1 MDNTY
6 FLSQSSSLT
15 LVIIIS
21 LIFAVLGIYHSKKF
35 HGISNYLTANRNI
48 ELFSLTTSLV
58 ASALGAW
65 ILFGPVAA
73 ATWGGIGAVIGYALG
88 TAFPMIFLIY
98 FGKKIR
104 LEFPKGSSLI
114 EFMRKKFGKSLFKL
128 ILLMTIFYMFIFL
141 CAEVTAVAVLINYL
155 SGTDL
160 WITALIVLLATL
172 TYTLYGGLRASIFTD
187 NIQMIVI
194 GFLLLILILI
204 IGSSTGDNFSF
215 ALIKEKNPQLL
226 SSSYIPSYTA
236 GLTFFIAV
244 AATNLF
250 HQGNWQR
257 VYAAKDYYT
266 LKSALIISFF
276 IIVPIVFLMGFVGM
290 VSFSIDPSARA
301 DLGFF
306 TLLLKEQTE
315 MLSLIIVIL
324 GLALTIST
332 VDTLVNAI
340 SSLFVVD
347 GKATFNLDK
356 KTDYL
361 KISKYFIIFLSLI
374 AFGVASKGFDI
385 LYLFLLAD
393 LFCCAFVFTGSFED
407 GTVFDTNVGK
417 DKPLVFQI
425 GMKEVIPG
433 FEQGIVGANK
443 GSKRKI
449 KIPSMLA
456 YGEKGAGELIPPNSN
471 LIFEFKILDV
481 LSPNYEKIDSEKLEN
496 LINENAVAL
505 DIRLD
510 NQWKKT
516 GVIKGSFQETAFD
529 INGKF
534 NVYLMDKVRAL
545 AGAESQGI
553 ELIFISHDGK
563 TAEILGNAFAEDLGF
578 TNVYVL
584 DGGIQSWIKS
594 NKPLVSYN

>member
-1 MDNTY
+1 MDKTY
-6 FLSQSSSLT
+6 FIEQSTSLT
-15 LVIIIS
+15 LVIVIS

-35 HGISNYLTANRNI
+35 GGINNYLTANRNI
-48 ELFSLTTSLV
+48 GLFSLTTSLV

-104 LEFPKGSSLI
+104 NEFPKGSSLI

-155 SGTDL
+155 SGTEL
-160 WITALIVLLATL
+160 WITALIVLISTL

-194 GFLLLILILI
+194 GILLLTLISI
-204 IGSSTGDNFSF
+204 ISSSSGNNFSF
-215 ALIKEKNPQLL
+215 EFIENKNPQLL

-257 VYAAKDYYT
+257 VYAAKNYQT
-266 LKSALIISFF
+266 LKSSLIISFF
-276 IIVPIVFLMGFVGM
+276 IIIPIVFLMGFIGM
-290 VSFSIDPSARA
+290 VSFSLDSSTRP

-306 TLLLKEQTE
+306 TLLLKNQTE
-315 MLSLIIVIL
+315 LFSLLIIVL
-324 GLALTIST
+324 GLSLTIST

-347 GKATFNLDK
+347 GKATFDLDK

-361 KISKYFIIFLSLI
+361 KVSKYFIILLSII
-374 AFGVASKGFDI
+374 AFAVASKGFDI

-393 LFCCAFVFTGSFED
+393 LFCCAFVI
-407 GTVFDTNVGK
+407 TVFYSFYK
-417 DKPLVFQI
+417 K
-425 GMKEVIPG
+425 
-433 FEQGIVGANK
+433 
-443 GSKRKI
+443 
-449 KIPSMLA
+449 
-456 YGEKGAGELIPPNSN
+456 
-471 LIFEFKILDV
+471 
-481 LSPNYEKIDSEKLEN
+481 
-496 LINENAVAL
+496 INE
-505 DIRLD
+505 
-510 NQWKKT
+510 KT
-516 GVIKGSFQETAFD
+516 AYFSIIIG
-529 INGKF
+529 
-534 NVYLMDKVRAL
+534 LL
-545 AGAESQGI
+545 AGFLMFPFPDFSKSLLVGVFLPKEYFSLFVAQSLLFLSFLVATFLPVI
-553 ELIFISHDGK
+553 
-563 TAEILGNAFAEDLGF
+563 ILRLKKN
-578 TNVYVL
+578 
-584 DGGIQSWIKS
+584 
-594 NKPLVSYN
+594 

>member
-1 MDNTY
+1 MDKTY
-6 FLSQSSSLT
+6 FIEPSTSLT
-15 LVIIIS
+15 LVIVIS

-35 HGISNYLTANRNI
+35 GGINNYLTANRNI
-48 ELFSLTTSLV
+48 GLFSLTTSLV

-98 FGKKIR
+98 LGKKIR
-104 LEFPKGSSLI
+104 NEFPKGSSLI

-155 SGTDL
+155 SGTEL
-160 WITALIVLLATL
+160 WITALIVLISTL

-194 GFLLLILILI
+194 GILLLTLISI
-204 IGSSTGDNFSF
+204 ISSSSGNNFSF
-215 ALIKEKNPQLL
+215 EFIENKNPQLL

-257 VYAAKDYYT
+257 VYAAKNYQT
-266 LKSALIISFF
+266 LKSSLIISFF
-276 IIVPIVFLMGFVGM
+276 IIIPIVFLMGFIGM
-290 VSFSIDPSARA
+290 VSFSLDSSTRP

-306 TLLLKEQTE
+306 TLLLKDQTE
-315 MLSLIIVIL
+315 LLSLLIIVL
-324 GLALTIST
+324 GLSLTIST

-361 KISKYFIIFLSLI
+361 KISKYFIVFLSLI

-393 LFCCAFVFTGSFED
+393 LFCCAFVFTVFYSFY
-407 GTVFDTNVGK
+407 
-417 DKPLVFQI
+417 
-425 GMKEVIPG
+425 
-433 FEQGIVGANK
+433 NK
-443 GSKRKI
+443 
-449 KIPSMLA
+449 
-456 YGEKGAGELIPPNSN
+456 
-471 LIFEFKILDV
+471 V
-481 LSPNYEKIDSEKLEN
+481 
-496 LINENAVAL
+496 NE
-505 DIRLD
+505 
-510 NQWKKT
+510 
-516 GVIKGSFQETAFD
+516 
-529 INGKF
+529 
-534 NVYLMDKVRAL
+534 
-545 AGAESQGI
+545 
-553 ELIFISHDGK
+553 K
-563 TAEILGNAFAEDLGF
+563 TAYIAIIIGFVAGFLLFPFPDFSKSLLVGVLMSKDLFSPFVSQSLLFLSFIIATFLPAIILKL
-578 TNVYVL
+578 
-584 DGGIQSWIKS
+584 KS
-594 NKPLVSYN
+594 N